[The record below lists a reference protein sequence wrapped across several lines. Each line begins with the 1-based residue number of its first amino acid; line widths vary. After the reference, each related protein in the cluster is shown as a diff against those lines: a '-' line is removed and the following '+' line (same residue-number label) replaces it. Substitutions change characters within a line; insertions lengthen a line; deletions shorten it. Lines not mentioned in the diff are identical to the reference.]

1 MENFSQRNEEYPAVW
16 PGNLQRVRMTSRV
29 FFLGLMTLLALLQSR
44 PVFALMPYLDTE
56 TAVPVDRG
64 KSRLDVSML
73 FDRWKSNLSTYD
85 LKAELSYGLINNLDF
100 SVDVPYLVRKVKGS
114 GDVNGVGDEDGVGD
128 VTLKVKV
135 RFIKGREANPVSI
148 AGQLSVKFP
157 SCNKDKALSPECTG
171 EPDVGLRAIAS
182 KEFFPVTVHVNL
194 GYIFV
199 GNPPNTDLNDV
210 LTYSIAFDYLTTADN
225 LHVVGE
231 LAGQSNPYP
240 KSSDLASRLS
250 ADTSAD
256 PLSALIGLLY
266 DLDTN
271 KALTAAWSMG
281 LTQAS
286 PDYSLS
292 VGFRYL
298 F

>member
-1 MENFSQRNEEYPAVW
+1 
-16 PGNLQRVRMTSRV
+16 MTSRI
-29 FFLGLMTLLALLQSR
+29 FFFGMMALVALLQSR
-44 PVFALMPYLDTE
+44 PVYALLPYLDTE

-64 KSRLDVSML
+64 KSRLDVSL
-73 FDRWKSNLSTYD
+73 QLDRWKSNLSTYE
-85 LKAELSYGLINNLDF
+85 LKAELTYGLINNLDF
-100 SVDVPYLVRKVKGS
+100 SVDVPYLVRNVKGS
-114 GDVNGVGDEDGVGD
+114 GDVDGVGDEDGVGD

-171 EPDVGLRAIAS
+171 EPDVGIRAIAS
-182 KEFFPVTVHVNL
+182 KEFFPVTVHLNL

-199 GNPPNTDLNDV
+199 GNPPNSSLNDV
-210 LTYSIAFDYLTTADN
+210 LTYSLAFDYLTTAEY

-231 LAGQSNPYP
+231 LAGRSNPYP
-240 KSSDLASRLS
+240 KSSNMASRLS

-271 KALTAAWSMG
+271 KALTVTWSMG

-286 PDYSLS
+286 PDYGLS
-292 VGFRYL
+292 AGFRYL

>member
-1 MENFSQRNEEYPAVW
+1 
-16 PGNLQRVRMTSRV
+16 MTSRV
-29 FFLGLMTLLALLQSR
+29 FFFGLMALLALLQPR
-44 PVFALMPYLDTE
+44 PAYALLPYLDTE

-64 KSRLDVSML
+64 KSRLDLSL
-73 FDRWKSNLSTYD
+73 QDDRWNSHLSTFA
-85 LKAELSYGLINNLDF
+85 LQAELTYGLINNLDF
-100 SVDVPYLVRKVKGS
+100 SVDVPYLVRRVKGS
-114 GDVNGVGDEDGVGD
+114 GEQDGVGDEDGVGD

-171 EPDVGLRAIAS
+171 EPDVGIRAIAS
-182 KEFFPVTVHVNL
+182 KEFFPVTVHLNL
-194 GYIFV
+194 GYIFI
-199 GNPPNTDLNDV
+199 GNPPNSSLNDV
-210 LTYSIAFDYLTTADN
+210 LTYSLAFDYLTTAEY

-231 LAGQSNPYP
+231 LAGRSNPYP
-240 KSSDLASRLS
+240 KSSNMASRLS

-271 KALTAAWSMG
+271 KALTVTWSMG

-286 PDYSLS
+286 PDYGLS
-292 VGFRYL
+292 AGFRYL